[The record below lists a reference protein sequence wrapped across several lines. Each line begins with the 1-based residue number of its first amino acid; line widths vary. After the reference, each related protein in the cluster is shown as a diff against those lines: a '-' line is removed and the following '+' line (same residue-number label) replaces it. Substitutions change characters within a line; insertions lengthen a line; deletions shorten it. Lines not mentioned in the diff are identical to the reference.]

1 MYCILKVNR
10 LLTIAPLEGTTNDE
24 IIPPTANYILANPVL
39 TQEGAGA
46 VAGLPGSTGLSVV
59 SVISVQFSMP
69 TVTPKS
75 VALSLGDFDILRMN
89 TADALTA
96 LDKKIDEILNIQTLS
111 C

>member
-1 MYCILKVNR
+1 MCCIPKVNSV
-10 LLTIAPLEGTTNDE
+10 LNIAPLEGTSNDQ

-39 TQEGAGA
+39 TQEGTGA

-59 SVISVQFSMP
+59 SVISAQFSMP

-75 VALSLGDFDILRMN
+75 VGLSLGDFDILRMN